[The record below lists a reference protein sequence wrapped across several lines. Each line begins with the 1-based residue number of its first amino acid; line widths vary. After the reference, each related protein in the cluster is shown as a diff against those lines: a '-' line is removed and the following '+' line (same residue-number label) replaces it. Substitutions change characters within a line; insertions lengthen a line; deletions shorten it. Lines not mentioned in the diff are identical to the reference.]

1 MKAMIAIFLFL
12 ASSISALAQYYYRD
26 IIVPRQTMQKW
37 AAYKENK
44 VKNVRLS
51 SFEGSGKAT
60 PGFDCNQVV
69 SDDYSA
75 ITTFTQS
82 SLTAPTSLTAFYD
95 NRGFLRKTIDTSD
108 TYQSTTTYD
117 YDESGRVLIIIN
129 NALETDNQVRHTESH
144 IWSYK
149 PDGKPAGMIK
159 IMNGADTTQVNFI
172 LDSKGNVIEEH
183 PSRKGLSLP
192 VIYYY
197 YDSSNMLTDVVR
209 FNEKA
214 KRLLPDYIFERNNRG
229 QMKSMLFLP
238 PGTNEYQQWH
248 YEYYDNGL
256 EKMESCFNKRNE
268 LLGKIEYQY
277 DFRRS

>member
-1 MKAMIAIFLFL
+1 MKAIIGFLLFL
-12 ASSISALAQYYYRD
+12 AGSGPALAQYYYRD
-26 IIVPRQTMQKW
+26 LVVPRQTMQKW
-37 AAYKENK
+37 SAYKNNK
-44 VKNVRLS
+44 VRGVRLS
-51 SFEGSGKAT
+51 SFEGSGKST

-69 SDDYSA
+69 SEDYSS
-75 ITTFTQS
+75 IITFTKS
-82 SLTAPTSLTAFYD
+82 SLSAATTLTAYYD
-95 NRGFLRKTIDTSD
+95 TKGLLRKTVDTSD

-117 YDESGRVLIIIN
+117 YDASGRVITIIN
-129 NALETDNQVRHTESH
+129 DALETDNQVKHTESH
-144 IWSYK
+144 IWSYG

-159 IMNGADTTQVNFI
+159 IMNGGDSTRINFV

-183 PSRKGLSLP
+183 PVRQGINLP

-197 YDSSNMLTDVVR
+197 YDSSNSLTDVVR

-214 KRLLPDYIFERNNRG
+214 RRLLPDYIFEKNGRG

-238 PGTNEYQQWH
+238 PGTGEYQRWI

-277 DFRRS
+277 DFRKS

>member
-1 MKAMIAIFLFL
+1 MKAMIGIILILAISLPT
-12 ASSISALAQYYYRD
+12 LAQYYYRD

-37 AAYKENK
+37 SAYKENR
-44 VKNVRLS
+44 VKGVKLS
-51 SFEGSGKAT
+51 SFESSGKAT

-82 SLTAPTSLTAFYD
+82 SLSAPTTLTAYYD
-95 NRGFLRKTIDTSD
+95 NKGLLRKTIDTSD

-117 YDESGRVLIIIN
+117 YDESRRVMTIIN
-129 NALETDNQVRHTESH
+129 NALETDNHVQHTESH
-144 IWSYK
+144 LWSYR

-159 IMNGADTTQVNFI
+159 VMNNADTTQVNFV
-172 LDSKGNVIEEH
+172 LDPKGNVIEEH
-183 PSRKGLSLP
+183 PVRKGINLP

-197 YDSSNMLTDVVR
+197 YDSSNTLTDVVR
-209 FNEKA
+209 FNDKA
-214 KRLLPDYIFERNNRG
+214 RRLLPDYIFERNNHG

-238 PGTNEYQQWH
+238 PGTGEYQKWL

-277 DFRRS
+277 DFRKS